1 MLALDFFRSFIRARV
16 AQYRATMANNKSTG
30 ARWVR
35 GSLCV
40 FIAVVGTAYALILK
54 IYGLVG
60 TEATFFG
67 FTCLFIFVGIVV
79 YILPELQEL
88 NLKEL
93 KVVLRDIKEAEQRIY
108 ARVDTLKQLSMV
120 LTDILIMHDV
130 NIGRLS
136 TGPEDYKLL
145 REWLDKKRAEVLT
158 LVEAT
163 PAESA
168 NLLRFRNLYDSFDS
182 EIERP
187 QNDPGKEEAL
197 DRALQKIREQ
207 FKREIS

>member
-1 MLALDFFRSFIRARV
+1 MALSER
-16 AQYRATMANNKSTG
+16 KPP
-30 ARWVR
+30 
-35 GSLCV
+35 
-40 FIAVVGTAYALILK
+40 
-54 IYGLVG
+54 
-60 TEATFFG
+60 FFG

-79 YILPELQEL
+79 FVLPNLQEL

-120 LTDILIMHDV
+120 LADILIMHDV

-145 REWLDKKRAEVLT
+145 REWLDKKREQVLT

-163 PAESA
+163 PEESA

-182 EIERP
+182 ECERP
-187 QNDPGKEEAL
+187 QDDPGKAEAL
-197 DRALQKIREQ
+197 DRSLQKIREQ